1 MKDVEKIKSID
12 FELGVIR
19 DESYDDILNFF
30 FELRVVE
37 KLEGNIVRE
46 DEYNDCFFLELEE
59 IGIIEDGE
67 II

>member
-37 KLEGNIVRE
+37 KMEGNVVRE
-46 DEYNDCFFLELEE
+46 DEYNDCFFIELEE
-59 IGIIEDGE
+59 IGITEDGE

>member
-46 DEYNDCFFLELEE
+46 DEYNDCFFIELEE
-59 IGIIEDGE
+59 IGITEDGE